1 MPSLPWSEALEL
13 GLAFMDDTHREF
25 VELLACAEAA
35 SDADLPALWQVLIDH
50 TAEHFGREDAWMHA
64 TGFSTGNCHSTQH
77 RVVLQ
82 VLREGAACA
91 EQGDLAPVRQMIREL
106 ALWFPQH
113 AQGMDAALALHLRS
127 VGYDAA
133 SGEVLQPEALPVAEI
148 HGCSGSCS
156 TPVETA

>member
-25 VELLACAEAA
+25 VELLACAETA

-50 TAEHFGREDAWMHA
+50 TAEHFGREDAWMQA

-82 VLREGAACA
+82 VLREGAARA

-148 HGCSGSCS
+148 HGCGGSCS